1 MRTYRFPARL
11 VASVMLAG
19 ALLAGEALADPH
31 GPEGASSR
39 PTRPK
44 EATTARRATLADLR
58 AQLDA
63 SDQLAALAALH
74 FALSQVGD
82 GATYVWRKRS
92 RDLSGA
98 IRPTMAF
105 RNESGQVCRHVIYV
119 LALGSYSKSIEGIA
133 CRDWSGRWTLSG

>member
-11 VASVMLAG
+11 VASVLLAG
-19 ALLAGEALADPH
+19 ALLAGEALADPY

-39 PTRPK
+39 PTQS
-44 EATTARRATLADLR
+44 EAAITAHRATLADLR
-58 AQLDA
+58 ARLDA
-63 SDQLAALAALH
+63 SDQLAALVALH
-74 FALSQVGD
+74 FALSQLGD
-82 GATYVWRKRS
+82 GSTYVWRKSS

-105 RNESGQVCRHVIYV
+105 RNESGQICRHVIYV

-133 CRDWSGRWTLSG
+133 CRDWSGRWTLTG